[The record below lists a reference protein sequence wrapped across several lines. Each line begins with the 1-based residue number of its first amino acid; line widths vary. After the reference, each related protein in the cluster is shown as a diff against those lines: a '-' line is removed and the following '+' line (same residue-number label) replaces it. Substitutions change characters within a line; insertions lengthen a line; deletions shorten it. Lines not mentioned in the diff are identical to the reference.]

1 MTFGYILSDDLEC
14 VNEFQIDA
22 EGHGVVVEVLVVIA
36 EVLQG
41 ARILAVTSVD
51 EAHVIAFVELGIAT
65 RAFLLHGLF
74 KFVFVPILRQYTSK
88 AHRLVHHFGLLLH
101 HELQVDVVDS
111 LLVHKE
117 NRILFL

>member
-14 VNEFQIDA
+14 VDEFQIDA

-36 EVLQG
+36 DVLQG

-51 EAHVIAFVELGIAT
+51 EAHVIAFVQLGIAT
-65 RAFLLHGLF
+65 RAFLLHGF
-74 KFVFVPILRQYTSK
+74 FESESVAVLREHTGV
-88 AHRLVHHFGLLLH
+88 AHRLVEHFLLLH
-101 HELQVDVVDS
+101 HELQLDVVDD

-117 NRILFL
+117 IRILFL